1 MPVAFLQKY
10 TPFFFRRINFSSFR
24 YDDSTQHQYQSPQQ
38 QYTSSNQ
45 VSFSKFHKL
54 KFNPS
59 LTRISKIENTPEKR
73 RFLPAKNCQKQ
84 PAPRNLTPRKIP
96 TVSFLFFLFLFQT
109 LPSKNAI
116 NSTIQKKLKKM
127 LRAPITGNKRIW
139 LDFSISNSPAKR
151 VNISL
156 FDRAYQGSF

>member
-1 MPVAFLQKY
+1 LPVAFLQKY

-45 VSFSKFHKL
+45 VSYSKFHKL

-59 LTRISKIENTPEKR
+59 LTRISKIENTTEKR

-96 TVSFLFFLFLFQT
+96 TVSFLFFSFFSYFKLFRAKMQYIQQFR
-109 LPSKNAI
+109 KKYRNAQSSD
-116 NSTIQKKLKKM
+116 NWEQAHL
-127 LRAPITGNKRIW
+127 A
-139 LDFSISNSPAKR
+139 
-151 VNISL
+151 
-156 FDRAYQGSF
+156 